1 MYAYS
6 TYIQSPLEMR
16 EANTKDL
23 TLLILLSIIWGSAFF
38 NIKIATYSYE
48 PFTLALVRVTF
59 ASIPL
64 FLLCKIKKIRIL
76 AFSENWYWYAIIGLC
91 NIAIPFVLIAIGTAK
106 INSYLAAILMST
118 TPLSGSILAHFFTKD
133 EKLSYMKSLGVLI
146 GFSGIILLF
155 FDKVIIN
162 SENYLYVLIT
172 ILGSTF
178 YCIGGLLTLKL
189 KNRVNENVTTSTT
202 LWSVIFLLPFSIIF
216 ETPWN
221 SNPTLESTLSLLY
234 LGVIATG
241 LAWLIRFRIL
251 TVNGLVFQ
259 TQVAYLIPI
268 FGIIFGYFLMDE
280 VITWKVIASLVV
292 ILIGIY
298 IFKKNNKGL
307 NK

>member
-1 MYAYS
+1 MK
-6 TYIQSPLEMR
+6 
-16 EANTKDL
+16 EANTFDFS
-23 TLLILLSIIWGSAFF
+23 LLILLAVIWGSSFF

-48 PFTLALVRVTF
+48 PITLALVRVIF

-64 FLLCKIKKIRIL
+64 LIICKLRKIKIE
-76 AFSENWYWYAIIGLC
+76 AFEKNWNKYAIIGLC
-91 NIAIPFVLIAIGTAK
+91 NISIPFVLIAIGTSK

-118 TPLSGSILAHFFTKD
+118 TPLSGSILAHIFTNN
-133 EKLSYMKSLGVLI
+133 EKISFLKSIGILI
-146 GFSGIILLF
+146 GFSGIVLLF

-162 SENYLYVLIT
+162 NENYLYALIT

-178 YCIGGLLTLKL
+178 YSIGGLLTLKL
-189 KNRVNENVTTSTT
+189 KNKKNENVTTSTT
-202 LWSVIFLLPFSIIF
+202 IWSVIFLLPFSLII

-221 SNPTLESTLSLLY
+221 SSPTFASTLSLLY

-268 FGIIFGYFLMDE
+268 FGIFFGYFLMDE
-280 VITWKVIASLVV
+280 TITWRVLLSLVI

-298 IFKKNNKGL
+298 IFKKNNLGIK
-307 NK
+307 N

>member
-1 MYAYS
+1 
-6 TYIQSPLEMR
+6 MR

-76 AFSENWYWYAIIGLC
+76 AFSENWYWYAIIWLC

-298 IFKKNNKGL
+298 IFKENNKGL

>member
-1 MYAYS
+1 
-6 TYIQSPLEMR
+6 MR
-16 EANTKDL
+16 EANTFDL
-23 TLLILLSIIWGSAFF
+23 SLLILLAVIWGSSFF
-38 NIKIATYSYE
+38 NIKLATYSYE
-48 PFTLALVRVTF
+48 PITLALVRVIF
-59 ASIPL
+59 ASVPL
-64 FLLCKIKKIRIL
+64 LILCKIKNIYIE
-76 AFSENWYWYAIIGLC
+76 AFTKNWKPYALIGLC

-118 TPLSGSILAHFFTKD
+118 TPLSGSILAHIFTKD
-133 EKLSYMKSLGVLI
+133 EKLSFLKSLGVLI

-162 SENYLYVLIT
+162 SENYLYALIT

-189 KNRVNENVTTSTT
+189 RNKKNENVTTSTT
-202 LWSVIFLLPFSIIF
+202 LWSVIFLLPFSLIF

-221 SNPTLESTLSLLY
+221 SNPTMSATLSLLY
-234 LGVIATG
+234 LGIVATG

-268 FGIIFGYFLMDE
+268 FGVLFGYFLMDE
-280 VITWKVIASLVV
+280 IITWRVLLSLVI
-292 ILIGIY
+292 ILVGIH
-298 IFKKNNKGL
+298 IFKKNNKGIKV
-307 NK
+307 NGN

>member
-1 MYAYS
+1 
-6 TYIQSPLEMR
+6 MR
-16 EANTKDL
+16 EANTLDL
-23 TLLILLSIIWGSAFF
+23 SLLILLAVIWGSSFF
-38 NIKIATYSYE
+38 NINIATYSYD
-48 PFTLALVRVTF
+48 PITLALVRVVF

-64 FLLCKIKKIRIL
+64 LILCKISKIKIE
-76 AFSENWYWYAIIGLC
+76 AFNKNWNWYALIGLC

-118 TPLSGSILAHFFTKD
+118 TPLSGSILAHFFTKN
-133 EKLSYMKSLGVLI
+133 EKLSYLKSLGVLI

-162 SENYLYVLIT
+162 SENYIYALVT

-189 KNRVNENVTTSTT
+189 KNKKNENVTTSTT
-202 LWSVIFLLPFSIIF
+202 LWSVVFLLPLSLVL

-221 SNPTLESTLSLLY
+221 SSPTLASTLSLLY

-268 FGIIFGYFLMDE
+268 FGIFFGYFLMDE
-280 VITWKVIASLVV
+280 IITWKVIVSLVV

-298 IFKKNNKGL
+298 IFKKNNKG
-307 NK
+307 

>member
-1 MYAYS
+1 
-6 TYIQSPLEMR
+6 MR
-16 EANTKDL
+16 EANSKDL
-23 TLLILLSIIWGSAFF
+23 SLLVLLALIWGSAFF

-48 PFTLALVRVTF
+48 PFTLALVRVIF

-64 FLLCKIKKIRIL
+64 FLLCKYKNIKIK
-76 AFSENWYWYAIIGLC
+76 AFSKNWKRYAIIGLC

-118 TPLSGSILAHFFTKD
+118 TPLSGSILAHFFTKN
-133 EKLSYMKSLGVLI
+133 EKLSYLKSLGILI
-146 GFSGIILLF
+146 GFSGIVLLF

-162 SENYLYVLIT
+162 SNNYFYVLIV

-189 KNRVNENVTTSTT
+189 KNKINENVTTSTT
-202 LWSVIFLLPFSIIF
+202 LWSVIFLLPMSLLF
-216 ETPWN
+216 EAPWN
-221 SNPTLESTLSLLY
+221 SSPTLESTLSLLY
-234 LGVIATG
+234 LGVVATG

-268 FGIIFGYFLMDE
+268 FGIIFGYFVMGE
-280 VITWKVIASLVV
+280 IITWRVLLSLVV

-298 IFKKNNKGL
+298 IFKKNNKS
-307 NK
+307 

>member
-1 MYAYS
+1 
-6 TYIQSPLEMR
+6 MR
-16 EANTKDL
+16 QANNFDL
-23 TLLILLSIIWGSAFF
+23 TLLVLLAMIWGSSFF

-48 PFTLALVRVTF
+48 PITLALVRVIF
-59 ASIPL
+59 ACIPL
-64 FLLCKIKKIRIL
+64 SILCKIKKIKL
-76 AFSENWYWYAIIGLC
+76 EAFGKNWKSYALIGLC
-91 NIAIPFVLIAIGTAK
+91 NIAIPFILIAIGTAK

-118 TPLSGSILAHFFTKD
+118 TPLSGSTLAHIFTNN
-133 EKLSYMKSLGVLI
+133 EKITFLKSIGILI
-146 GFSGIILLF
+146 GFSGIVLLF

-178 YCIGGLLTLKL
+178 YSIGGLLTLKL
-189 KNRVNENVTTSTT
+189 KNKKNENVTTSTT
-202 LWSVIFLLPFSIIF
+202 IWSVIFLLPLSFII

-221 SNPTLESTLSLLY
+221 SSPTFASTLSLLY

-268 FGIIFGYFLMDE
+268 FGIFFGYFLMDE
-280 VITWKVIASLVV
+280 TITWRVLLSLVI

-298 IFKKNNKGL
+298 IFKKNNLGIK
-307 NK
+307 N

>member
-1 MYAYS
+1 
-6 TYIQSPLEMR
+6 MR
-16 EANTKDL
+16 EANKIDL
-23 TLLILLSIIWGSAFF
+23 TLLIILAVIWGSAFF

-48 PFTLALVRVTF
+48 PFTLALVRVIF
-59 ASIPL
+59 ASLPL
-64 FLLCKIKKIRIL
+64 LLLCKFKGIQIE
-76 AFSENWYWYAIIGLC
+76 AFSKNYRLYALIGLC
-91 NIAIPFVLIAIGTAK
+91 NIAIPFVLIAVGTAK

-118 TPLSGSILAHFFTKD
+118 TPLSGSILAHFFLKD
-133 EKLSYMKSLGVLI
+133 EKLSFLKSSGVLI

-162 SENYLYVLIT
+162 SENYIYALIT

-178 YCIGGLLTLKL
+178 YCIGGILTLKL
-189 KNRVNENVTTSTT
+189 KNKKNENVTTSTT

-216 ETPWN
+216 EAPWN
-221 SNPTLESTLSLLY
+221 STPSLISTLSLLY
-234 LGVIATG
+234 LGVVATG

-280 VITWKVIASLVV
+280 IITWRVLVSLVI
-292 ILIGIY
+292 ILIGIF
-298 IFKKNNKGL
+298 IFKKNNKGI
-307 NK
+307 

>member
-1 MYAYS
+1 
-6 TYIQSPLEMR
+6 MR
-16 EANTKDL
+16 EASNRDL
-23 TLLILLSIIWGSAFF
+23 FLLLLLSIIWGSAFF

-48 PFTLALVRVTF
+48 PFTLALVRVIF

-64 FLLCKIKKIRIL
+64 ILLCKFKKIKIE
-76 AFSENWYWYAIIGLC
+76 AFGIKWSSYALIGLC

-133 EKLSYMKSLGVLI
+133 EKLSYLKSLGVLI
-146 GFSGIILLF
+146 GFSGIVLLF

-162 SENYLYVLIT
+162 SENYIYVLIT

-189 KNRVNENVTTSTT
+189 KNKVNVNVTTSTT
-202 LWSVIFLLPFSIIF
+202 LWSVIFLLPFSIMF
-216 ETPWN
+216 EAPWN
-221 SNPTLESTLSLLY
+221 SSPTLQSTLSLLY

-251 TVNGLVFQ
+251 TTNGLVFQ

-280 VITWKVIASLVV
+280 IITWRVIFSLVV
-292 ILIGIY
+292 ILTGVY
-298 IFKKNNKGL
+298 IFKKNNKS
-307 NK
+307 

>member
-1 MYAYS
+1 
-6 TYIQSPLEMR
+6 MR
-16 EANTKDL
+16 EANSFDFS
-23 TLLILLSIIWGSAFF
+23 LLILLAIIWGSAFF

-48 PFTLALVRVTF
+48 PFTLALVRVIF

-64 FLLCKIKKIRIL
+64 VLLCKFKEIKIE
-76 AFSENWYWYAIIGLC
+76 AFTKNWKLYALIGLC
-91 NIAIPFVLIAIGTAK
+91 NISIPFVLIAIGTSM

-118 TPLSGSILAHFFTKD
+118 TPLSGSILAHFFLKD
-133 EKLSYMKSLGVLI
+133 EKLSFPKLFGVLV

-162 SENYLYVLIT
+162 SENYFYALIT

-189 KNRVNENVTTSTT
+189 KNKKNENVTTSTT
-202 LWSVIFLLPFSIIF
+202 LWSVIFLLPFSLII

-221 SNPTLESTLSLLY
+221 SNPTIASTISLLY
-234 LGVIATG
+234 LGIVATG
-241 LAWLIRFRIL
+241 FAWLIRFRIL

-280 VITWKVIASLVV
+280 IITWRVLVSLVI
-292 ILIGIY
+292 ILVGIY
-298 IFKKNNKGL
+298 IFKKNNKG
-307 NK
+307 KER

>member
-1 MYAYS
+1 
-6 TYIQSPLEMR
+6 MR
-16 EANTKDL
+16 EANTFDL
-23 TLLILLSIIWGSAFF
+23 SLLILLAIIWGSSFF
-38 NIKIATYSYE
+38 NIKIATYSYD
-48 PFTLALVRVTF
+48 PITLALVRVIF
-59 ASIPL
+59 ASMPL
-64 FLLCKIKKIRIL
+64 LLICKLRKIKIE
-76 AFSENWYWYAIIGLC
+76 AFAENWKWYALIGLC

-133 EKLSYMKSLGVLI
+133 EKLSFYKSTGILI
-146 GFSGIILLF
+146 GFGGIILLF

-162 SENYLYVLIT
+162 SENYIYALIT

-189 KNRVNENVTTSTT
+189 KNKKNENVTTSTT
-202 LWSVIFLLPFSIIF
+202 LWSVLFLLPFSLIL
-216 ETPWN
+216 ESPWN
-221 SNPTLESTLSLLY
+221 SEPTIASTLSLLY

-241 LAWLIRFRIL
+241 FAWLIRFRIL

-268 FGIIFGYFLMDE
+268 FGIIFGYFLMNE
-280 VITWKVIASLVV
+280 IITWRVLVSLVI

-298 IFKKNNKGL
+298 IFKKNNKTIES
-307 NK
+307 

>member
-1 MYAYS
+1 
-6 TYIQSPLEMR
+6 MR

-48 PFTLALVRVTF
+48 PFTLALVRVLF

-64 FLLCKIKKIRIL
+64 YFLCKYKKIQIL
-76 AFSENWYWYAIIGLC
+76 AFSKNWSSYALIGLC
-91 NIAIPFVLIAIGTAK
+91 NIAIPFVLSAIGTAK

-155 FDKVIIN
+155 FDRVVIN
-162 SENYLYVLIT
+162 SENYLFVLIT

-189 KNRVNENVTTSTT
+189 KNKVNENVTTSTT
-202 LWSVIFLLPFSIIF
+202 FWSVIFLLPLSIIF

-221 SNPTLESTLSLLY
+221 ANPTFESTLSLLY
-234 LGVIATG
+234 LGVVATG

-268 FGIIFGYFLMDE
+268 FGIIFGFFLMDE
-280 VITWKVIASLVV
+280 VITWKVIVSLVV
-292 ILIGIY
+292 ILLGIY

-307 NK
+307 A

>member
-1 MYAYS
+1 
-6 TYIQSPLEMR
+6 MR
-16 EANTKDL
+16 EANTLDL
-23 TLLILLSIIWGSAFF
+23 SLLILLAVIWGSSFF
-38 NIKIATYSYE
+38 NIKIATYSYD
-48 PFTLALVRVTF
+48 PITLALVRVIF

-64 FLLCKIKKIRIL
+64 LILCKISGIKIE
-76 AFSENWYWYAIIGLC
+76 AFGKNWFWYAIIGLC

-133 EKLSYMKSLGVLI
+133 EKLSYLKSLGVLI

-162 SENYLYVLIT
+162 SENFVYALIT

-189 KNRVNENVTTSTT
+189 KNKKNENVTTSTT
-202 LWSVIFLLPFSIIF
+202 LWSVIFLLPFSLIF
-216 ETPWN
+216 ESPWN
-221 SNPTLESTLSLLY
+221 SSPTLSSTLSLVY

-241 LAWLIRFRIL
+241 FAWLIRFRIL

-280 VITWKVIASLVV
+280 IITWKVILSLVV

-298 IFKKNNKGL
+298 IFKKNNKG
-307 NK
+307 

>member
-1 MYAYS
+1 MK
-6 TYIQSPLEMR
+6 
-16 EANTKDL
+16 EANTFDFS
-23 TLLILLSIIWGSAFF
+23 LLILLAVIWGSSFF

-48 PFTLALVRVTF
+48 PITLALVRVIF

-64 FLLCKIKKIRIL
+64 LIICKLRKIKIE
-76 AFSENWYWYAIIGLC
+76 AFEKNWNKYALIGLC
-91 NIAIPFVLIAIGTAK
+91 NISIPFVLIAIGTSK

-118 TPLSGSILAHFFTKD
+118 TPLSGSILAHIFTNN
-133 EKLSYMKSLGVLI
+133 EKISFLKSIGVLI
-146 GFSGIILLF
+146 GFSGIVLLF

-162 SENYLYVLIT
+162 SENYLYALIT

-178 YCIGGLLTLKL
+178 YSIGGLLTLKL
-189 KNRVNENVTTSTT
+189 KNKKNENVTTSTT
-202 LWSVIFLLPFSIIF
+202 IWSVIFLLPFSLII

-221 SNPTLESTLSLLY
+221 SSPTFASTLSLLY

-268 FGIIFGYFLMDE
+268 FGIFFGYFLMDE
-280 VITWKVIASLVV
+280 TITWRVLLSLVI
-292 ILIGIY
+292 ILVGIY
-298 IFKKNNKGL
+298 IFKKNNLGIK
-307 NK
+307 N

>member
-1 MYAYS
+1 
-6 TYIQSPLEMR
+6 MR
-16 EANTKDL
+16 EANTFDL
-23 TLLILLSIIWGSAFF
+23 SLLILLAVIWGSSFF
-38 NIKIATYSYE
+38 NIKIATYSYD
-48 PFTLALVRVTF
+48 PITLALVRVIF

-64 FLLCKIKKIRIL
+64 LLICKLRKIKIE
-76 AFSENWYWYAIIGLC
+76 AFTENWKWYALIGLF

-118 TPLSGSILAHFFTKD
+118 TPLSGSILAHFFTKN
-133 EKLSYMKSLGVLI
+133 EKLSFYKSTGVLI

-162 SENYLYVLIT
+162 SENYIYALIT

-189 KNRVNENVTTSTT
+189 KNKKNENVTTSTT
-202 LWSVIFLLPFSIIF
+202 LWSVLFLLPFSLIL
-216 ETPWN
+216 ESPWN
-221 SNPTLESTLSLLY
+221 SEPTIASTLSLLY

-241 LAWLIRFRIL
+241 FAWLIRFRIL

-268 FGIIFGYFLMDE
+268 FGIIFGYFLMNE
-280 VITWKVIASLVV
+280 IITWRVLISLVI

-298 IFKKNNKGL
+298 IFKKNNKTIES
-307 NK
+307 

>member
-1 MYAYS
+1 
-6 TYIQSPLEMR
+6 MR
-16 EANTKDL
+16 EANTFDFS
-23 TLLILLSIIWGSAFF
+23 LLILLAIIWGSSFF
-38 NIKIATYSYE
+38 NIKLATYSYE
-48 PFTLALVRVTF
+48 PITLALVRVIF

-64 FLLCKIKKIRIL
+64 LILCKIKNIYIE
-76 AFSENWYWYAIIGLC
+76 AFTKNWKPYALIGLC

-118 TPLSGSILAHFFTKD
+118 TPLSGSILAHIFTKD
-133 EKLSYMKSLGVLI
+133 EKLSFLKSLGVLI

-155 FDKVIIN
+155 FDKLIIN
-162 SENYLYVLIT
+162 SENYLYALIT

-189 KNRVNENVTTSTT
+189 RNKKNENVTTSTT
-202 LWSVIFLLPFSIIF
+202 LWSVIFLLPFSLIF

-221 SNPTLESTLSLLY
+221 SNPTMTATLSLLY
-234 LGVIATG
+234 LGIVATG

-268 FGIIFGYFLMDE
+268 FGVLFGYFLMDE
-280 VITWKVIASLVV
+280 IITWRVLLSLVI
-292 ILIGIY
+292 ILVGVH
-298 IFKKNNKGL
+298 IFKKNNKGIKV
-307 NK
+307 NGN